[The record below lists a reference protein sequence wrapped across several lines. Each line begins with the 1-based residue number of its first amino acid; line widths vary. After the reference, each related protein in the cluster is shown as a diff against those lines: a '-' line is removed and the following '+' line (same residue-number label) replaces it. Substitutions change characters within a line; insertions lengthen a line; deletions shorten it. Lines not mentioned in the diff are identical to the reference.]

1 MTTLRYRVLDLPGRG
16 VGAFS
21 PGLVTTPAGSSHGE
35 VVVGGAPGTMLVPS
49 PKPAGGP
56 PFGNDRKTQGSYV
69 SPDVFTPDIYV
80 PFADNMGP
88 PMRIR
93 STNELPV
100 PAIGY
105 ARAPG
110 VSFRPAHIG
119 GRNVIPWPRSFQ
131 RWGSRTSTP
140 SS

>member
-16 VGAFS
+16 TGAFT

-35 VVVGGAPGTMLVPS
+35 VKVGGAPGTLLVPS
-49 PKPAGGP
+49 PKPAGNA

-69 SPDVFTPDIYV
+69 SPDVFTPSVYV
-80 PFADNMGP
+80 PFADNMHGQAATQ
-88 PMRIR
+88 
-93 STNELPV
+93 SSNELPV
-100 PAIGY
+100 PAVGY

-110 VSFRPAHIG
+110 VAFNPQHMG
-119 GRNVIPWPRSFQ
+119 GRRVIPWPRSFQ
-131 RWGSRTSTP
+131 RWGSLTKTP